1 MLCTFLCLSPA
12 LKAQGDTVCILE
24 YGQPSS
30 QDFNTKIYET
40 VEQKAE
46 FPGGMAA
53 MYEWIE
59 QHLQYP
65 KEALKEGIEGRV
77 FVRFTVR
84 KDGSITDTKVIR
96 SLDPLCDAEALR
108 LVGTMPKWK
117 PGRMTGIAVNSYY
130 VLPIQFR
137 LNTLEDTN
145 ISSNTTENPADS
157 SVQKAEFPGGF
168 SAMRQWLA
176 KNLKYPEEAKKRGIS
191 GRVVVR
197 FRIMRDG
204 SVANVKIARSLDSL
218 CDAEALRVVRSMPRW
233 KPGNFK
239 GIPVT
244 SSYILPVTFRFSG
257 TGKIVS
263 TATGDSIQQDKRS
276 TTLIFD
282 DNTYGPIETRAEFP
296 GGMSAL
302 EDWLNKHLQYPEEAR
317 KKKVEGR
324 VFVRFKVLKDGSIT
338 NLKVTR
344 NLDPDC
350 DAEALRLVGT
360 MPKWIPGRFMGNPN
374 KPDGVIIE
382 SYYVLPIQFK
392 LPANEAKDTSVAD
405 EDSIYMAVDQVGQ
418 FPGGHTVMLNW
429 LAKNLKYP
437 KEALKKK
444 IEGRVFVRFVVRKD
458 GRLTDAKIIRSL
470 DPLCDAEVLRIIGLM
485 PKWEPALK
493 DGKPV
498 NFHMTLPVQFKLP
511 K

>member
-12 LKAQGDTVCILE
+12 LKAQGNTVCILE

-30 QDFNTKIYET
+30 QDLETKIYET

-46 FPGGMAA
+46 FPRGMAA

-65 KEALKEGIEGRV
+65 KEALKKGIEGRV
-77 FVRFTVR
+77 FVRFIVR
-84 KDGSITDTKVIR
+84 KEGSITDTKVIR

-117 PGRMTGIAVNSYY
+117 PGRMTGIAV
-130 VLPIQFR
+130 
-137 LNTLEDTN
+137 D
-145 ISSNTTENPADS
+145 
-157 SVQKAEFPGGF
+157 
-168 SAMRQWLA
+168 
-176 KNLKYPEEAKKRGIS
+176 
-191 GRVVVR
+191 
-197 FRIMRDG
+197 
-204 SVANVKIARSLDSL
+204 
-218 CDAEALRVVRSMPRW
+218 
-233 KPGNFK
+233 
-239 GIPVT
+239 
-244 SSYILPVTFRFSG
+244 
-257 TGKIVS
+257 
-263 TATGDSIQQDKRS
+263 
-276 TTLIFD
+276 
-282 DNTYGPIETRAEFP
+282 
-296 GGMSAL
+296 
-302 EDWLNKHLQYPEEAR
+302 
-317 KKKVEGR
+317 
-324 VFVRFKVLKDGSIT
+324 
-338 NLKVTR
+338 
-344 NLDPDC
+344 
-350 DAEALRLVGT
+350 
-360 MPKWIPGRFMGNPN
+360 
-374 KPDGVIIE
+374 

-392 LPANEAKDTSVAD
+392 LPANEAKNTSVAD

-437 KEALKKK
+437 KEARKKK